1 MGAKRR
7 ERKTPAQQ
15 EQYDFRMYH
24 LQGMTI
30 KEGKEKKLE
39 ELKAQLMAL
48 YAEEDRLED
57 ISIDIDTQMDK
68 LAGKAMKIE
77 ERITKLFRS

>member
-1 MGAKRR
+1 
-7 ERKTPAQQ
+7 
-15 EQYDFRMYH
+15 
-24 LQGMTI
+24 
-30 KEGKEKKLE
+30 
-39 ELKAQLMAL
+39 
-48 YAEEDRLED
+48 LED